1 MWVGKTFRLITKI
14 SYGHIVADRVNLKHR
29 VRVYFSSENFVL
41 YALIFMFEKTILH
54 FGNND
59 GKKRLKWGTEK
70 CSQE

>member
-1 MWVGKTFRLITKI
+1 MITKI

-29 VRVYFSSENFVL
+29 VRVYVSSENIVL
-41 YALIFMFEKTILH
+41 YALILMFEKTILRS
-54 FGNND
+54 GNNA